1 MHCIDI
7 GANLTHDSF
16 DYDRD
21 AVIERARAVGVETMI
36 VTGADVAG
44 SKAALELARECPHCL
59 FATAGV
65 HPHHAADYDGR
76 TTAQLRVL
84 ASHVEVVAIG
94 ECGLDYFRNFSPRP
108 AQETAFAAQLELAA
122 ELGMPVFMHQRDAH
136 ADFIDIYDRY
146 RSGIVRGVVH
156 CFTGTAEELDDY
168 IARDLYIGITGWIC
182 DERRGLHLREFV
194 DRIPADRLMIE
205 TDAPYLLPRDL
216 KPKPATRRNEPVHL
230 PHIARVLAECRGD
243 DLEQLAAQT
252 TANAQRFFA
261 LRNQENQQHEQGHAA
276 AIR

>member
-1 MHCIDI
+1 MHLIDI

-16 DYDRD
+16 DSDRD
-21 AVIERARAVGVETMI
+21 AVIERARAAGVDTMV

-44 SKAALELARECPHCL
+44 SEAAVKLARKYPDIL

-65 HPHHAADYDGR
+65 HPHHAADYDNQ
-76 TTAQLRVL
+76 TTIRLRAL
-84 ASHVEVVAIG
+84 ADHAGVVAVG

-108 AQETAFAAQLELAA
+108 AQATAFAAQLELAA

-136 ADFIDIYDRY
+136 ADFIDIYDSY
-146 RSGIVRGVVH
+146 RPGIVRGIVH

-168 IARDLYIGITGWIC
+168 LARDLYIGITGWIC

-216 KPKPATRRNEPVHL
+216 DPKPATRRNEPVHL

-243 DLEQLAAQT
+243 DPERLAAQT
-252 TANAQRFFA
+252 TANAQQFFA
-261 LRNQENQQHEQGHAA
+261 LQNQENQQHEQGHAA